1 MKNLCILGATGSIGK
16 QALEIAEK
24 FPKQFKV
31 EAVSGHKNIIAL
43 SKIIAQFNPKL
54 AVVGSQQ
61 AASKL
66 KALLPKPLTTK
77 IVLGEEGLNEAVA
90 MESVNL
96 VVNAIVGSAGLFPTW
111 AALKAG
117 KNVALANKETLVAG
131 GELIMAEA
139 KANNVK
145 IIPIDSEHSA
155 IFQCLMGENV
165 KNVAK
170 LIITGSGG
178 PFRAL
183 AAAELPHVTKQAA
196 LKHPNWEMGPK
207 ITIDSATLMN
217 KGLEA
222 IEAHWLFNIALDKIE
237 VVLHPQSMV
246 HSMVAFNDGAVKA
259 QLGLPDMRPA
269 IAYAL
274 TYPERLNLK
283 LDTPNFTG
291 GLELNFGKPDTDKF
305 PCLNLAL
312 NAAKTGGTMPCV
324 MNAANEMAVNA
335 FLEDKIGFM
344 DIPALIE
351 KIMSLHTTANTGQA
365 LTLSAVRDA
374 DAWARE
380 TALDLLNF

>member
-1 MKNLCILGATGSIGK
+1 MKNLCILGATGSIGR
-16 QALEIAEK
+16 QTLEIAEK
-24 FPKQFKV
+24 FPKQFTV
-31 EAVSGHKNIIAL
+31 EAVCANKNIIAL
-43 SKIIAQFNPKL
+43 SKIIAQFSPKL
-54 AVVGSQQ
+54 AVVGNQQ

-77 IVLGEEGLNEAVA
+77 ILYGEEGLSEAVA
-90 MESVNL
+90 LDSVNL

-111 AALKAG
+111 AAITAG

-155 IFQCLMGENV
+155 IFQCLMGENN
-165 KNVAK
+165 KSVAK

-178 PFRAL
+178 PFRTL
-183 AAAELPHVTKQAA
+183 AAAELNNVTKQAA

-217 KGLEA
+217 KGLEV
-222 IEAHWLFNIALDKIE
+222 IEACWLFDLPPEKIE
-237 VVLHPQSMV
+237 VVLHPQSIV
-246 HSMVAFNDGAVKA
+246 HSMAVFNDGSVKA
-259 QLGLPDMRPA
+259 QLGKPDMRPA

-283 LDTPNFTG
+283 LPAPDFAG
-291 GLELNFGKPDTDKF
+291 GLELNFSKPDTDKF
-305 PCLNLAL
+305 PCFNLAL
-312 NAAKTGGTMPCV
+312 EAAKTGGTMPAV

-335 FLEDKIGFM
+335 FLQDEIGFM

-351 KIMSLHTTANTGQA
+351 AVMSRHTVDANHA
-365 LTLSAVRDA
+365 LTLGDVRDA

-380 TALDLLNF
+380 TAKYLLGD

>member
-1 MKNLCILGATGSIGK
+1 MKNLCILGATGSIGR
-16 QALEIAEK
+16 QTLEIAEK
-24 FPKQFKV
+24 FPKQFTV
-31 EAVSGHKNIIAL
+31 EAVCANKNIIAL
-43 SKIIAQFNPKL
+43 SKIIVQFSPKL
-54 AVVGSQQ
+54 AVVGNQQ

-77 IVLGEEGLNEAVA
+77 ILWGEEGLNEAVA

-111 AALKAG
+111 AAITAG
-117 KNVALANKETLVAG
+117 KNIALANKETLVAG

-155 IFQCLMGENV
+155 IFQCLMGENA
-165 KNVAK
+165 KSVAK

-178 PFRAL
+178 PFRSLSAQ
-183 AAAELPHVTKQAA
+183 ELVNASKSAA

-217 KGLEA
+217 KGLEV
-222 IEAHWLFNIALDKIE
+222 IEAYWLFGLPLEKIE
-237 VVLHPQSMV
+237 VALHPQSIV
-246 HSMVAFNDGAVKA
+246 HSMVVFNDGTVKA
-259 QLGLPDMRPA
+259 QLGQPDMRPA

-283 LDTPNFTG
+283 LDPPNFTG
-291 GLELNFGKPDTDKF
+291 GLELNFGKPDTVKF

-312 NAAKTGGTMPCV
+312 EALKAGGTMPAV
-324 MNAANEMAVNA
+324 MNAANEEAVNA
-335 FLEDKIGFM
+335 FLEDRIGFM
-344 DIPALIE
+344 DIPAIIE
-351 KIMSLHTTANTGQA
+351 KVMAQHNANVNHN
-365 LTLSAVRDA
+365 LTLGDIRNA
-374 DAWARE
+374 DEWARE
-380 TALDLLNF
+380 TVREMLC